1 MNLYNSN
8 LNGTAWFTKQ
18 FSEVAFS
25 VYLALKVCEV
35 ALESVIHVPFYEE
48 SFEFEFKVHISS
60 EINRTYV
67 FRCD

>member
-8 LNGTAWFTKQ
+8 LTGTAWFTTQ

-48 SFEFEFKVHISS
+48 SFKFKVHISS
-60 EINRTYV
+60 EINITNICV
-67 FRCD
+67 